1 MLFVVSFTRTIA
13 LTILSLCLVCSA
25 PAQDVDLVHHGDLLD
40 VDVLGGLEFDWRGR
54 INPEGFIDGLE
65 GVSEPIPALC
75 RPVSDVAKD
84 IARAYSK
91 FLRNPETVVKIV
103 DKSARPLALIDGAI
117 TTPSRLRL
125 NRWPTLREVI
135 VLGGGI
141 TGEANGEIQIFR
153 PGNASCGGKDNGPE
167 TLSITVKSLL
177 GGAADANPRIR
188 HGDLI
193 TIKRADIIYVVGS
206 VVNPGQI
213 SSRETTTLSKV
224 IAASGG
230 LAENAD
236 SARLSVTRRQG
247 DTVKTTEYDLAK
259 IVKKAVDD
267 PILKAFDVVEV
278 GRKGRAKQ
286 TYQPPDAEAPR
297 PALPLRVVD

>member
-1 MLFVVSFTRTIA
+1 VFFVVSFRWTIA
-13 LTILSLCLVCSA
+13 LTILSLYLACPA

-54 INPEGFIDGLE
+54 INPEGFIDGLD

-84 IARAYSK
+84 IARAYAK

-153 PGNASCGGKDNGPE
+153 PGNASCGDKDNSPE
-167 TLSITVKSLL
+167 TLSIPVKSLL
-177 GGAADANPRIR
+177 SGAADANPRIR

-193 TIKRADIIYVVGS
+193 TIKRADIIYVVGG

-230 LAENAD
+230 LAEHAD
-236 SARLSVTRRQG
+236 SARVSVTRREG
-247 DTVKTTEYDLAK
+247 DSVKATEYDLAK
-259 IVKKAVDD
+259 IVKKVVDD

-278 GRKGRAKQ
+278 GRKGTAKQ